1 LPAKHGCGR
10 RFTTDLMLRKPIA
23 SLISCYLQ
31 KDWGVMKILS
41 LRLILALIIG
51 VTLASLASSWYEV
64 RTTKDSLRAELESKA
79 ETLGQSLAAEA
90 QSPLQAGDTAQLELM
105 VQSFPMRDHLLGIG
119 IYGRDGTPLVVTP
132 SLGPLLSGAP
142 KLVTNAVHSNWTAN
156 EWVWLHLRRTH
167 LQVTPIRSTDNKVV
181 GEVLLIHD
189 ATYIRTEIIGIW
201 GRVFLRIA
209 IHILVISLITFL
221 VLRWSFAGPIARV
234 AQWMKALR
242 TGKHAVEPR
251 ADDLKLLLP
260 FANEVAPMAE
270 SMRQARAEAESEARL
285 RNNSESLWTAQRLAD
300 HVRKKLDGSNLFV
313 VSNREP
319 YTHTRRDKKIFV
331 SVPASGLVTAI
342 EPILRAC
349 HGTWV
354 ASGSGNADAET
365 VDAHDRLQV
374 PPDDPRYTLRRI
386 WLTTEEED
394 GYYNGF
400 ANEGLW
406 PLCHI
411 AHTRPTFR
419 TSDWEYYN
427 KVNEKFADAL
437 VEEIGGEE
445 HPVVL
450 VQDYHFALLPRMLK
464 ERLPHARVAIFW
476 HIPWPNAESF
486 SICPWQRELLDGLL
500 GADLIGFHTQAHC
513 NNFLN
518 TVDHVLESKVDWE
531 QFSIERNQHRSSVLP
546 FPISVEFVEDRS
558 DGPAEINAEE
568 ERSKLLQEL
577 GIEAT
582 FLGVG
587 VDRVDYT
594 KGILERF
601 CAVES
606 FLERYPKYQGKFTFI
621 QIGAPSRTRI
631 KRYADFQN
639 AVKAEA
645 ERINARFKQGK
656 WRPIVFRNREHTH
669 QEVQRYYRAAH
680 LCMVTS
686 LHDGMNLVAKEYVAA
701 REDERGV
708 LILSQFTGAAR
719 DLHDAIIVNPY
730 DVESTAGAI
739 ALALEMNVS
748 EMADRMRRMR
758 RSVRERNIYWWA
770 ASLIGELCDL
780 RIKHTRTL
788 ISVLKR
794 VQAER

>member
-1 LPAKHGCGR
+1 
-10 RFTTDLMLRKPIA
+10 
-23 SLISCYLQ
+23 
-31 KDWGVMKILS
+31 MKILS
-41 LRLILALIIG
+41 LRLIVALIIG
-51 VTLASLASSWYEV
+51 VTFVSLASSWYEV
-64 RTTKDSLRAELESKA
+64 RTTRDGLRGELESKA
-79 ETLGQSLAAEA
+79 ESLGQSLAAETD
-90 QSPLQAGDTAQLELM
+90 STLQAGDTARLEQM
-105 VQSFPMRDHLLGIG
+105 VQRYPLRDHLLAMG
-119 IYGRDGTPLVVTP
+119 IYDRDGEPLVLTP
-132 SLGPLLSGAP
+132 GLAPLVSGAP
-142 KLVTNAVHSNWTAN
+142 KLLSGA
-156 EWVWLHLRRTH
+156 LRDNRAESAFTRVRLKQTH
-167 LQVTPIRSTDNKVV
+167 VQVTPIRDSDGNAI
-181 GEVLLIHD
+181 GEIVIVHD
-189 ATYIRTEIIGIW
+189 VTYIETEIIRIW
-201 GRVFLRIA
+201 GRFFLHMA
-209 IHILVISLITFL
+209 LQMLVIAVITLL
-221 VLRWSFAGPIARV
+221 VLRWSFALPIARM

-242 TGKHAVEPR
+242 TGRHAVQPR
-251 ADDLKLLLP
+251 PEDLNLLLP

-270 SMRQARAEAESEARL
+270 SMRMARAEAEAEARL
-285 RNNSESLWTAQRLAD
+285 RNTNESLWTAQRLAD

-319 YTHTRRDKKIFV
+319 YTHTRRDKKISV
-331 SVPASGLVTAI
+331 TVPASGLVTAI
-342 EPILRAC
+342 EPILRTC

-354 ASGSGNADAET
+354 ASGSGNADKET

-386 WLTTEEED
+386 WLSTEEED

-411 AHTRPTFR
+411 AHTRPIFR
-419 TSDWEYYN
+419 MSDWEYYN
-427 KVNEKFADAL
+427 KVNKRFADAL
-437 VEEIGGEE
+437 VEEIGHEE

-518 TVDHVLESKVDWE
+518 TVDHVLEAKVDWE

-546 FPISVEFVEDRS
+546 FPISVELIDERS
-558 DGPAEINAEE
+558 DVHAINADE
-568 ERSKLLQEL
+568 ERSQLLQEL

-601 CAVES
+601 AAVES

-631 KRYADFQN
+631 KRYADFQSE
-639 AVKAEA
+639 VKAEA
-645 ERINARFKQGK
+645 ERINARFRQGK
-656 WRPIVFRNREHTH
+656 WKPIVFRNQEHTH

-686 LHDGMNLVAKEYVAA
+686 LHDGMNLVSKEYVAA
-701 REDERGV
+701 RQDERGV
-708 LILSQFTGAAR
+708 LILSRFTGASR
-719 DLHDAIIVNPY
+719 ELHDAIIVNPY
-730 DVESTAGAI
+730 DVESTAEAI
-739 ALALEMNVS
+739 AQALEMNVS
-748 EMADRMRRMR
+748 EMADRMRRLR

-770 ASLIGELCDL
+770 ARLIGELCDL
-780 RIKHTRTL
+780 RFKQ
-788 ISVLKR
+788 KR
-794 VQAER
+794 ANVSIINRSKAVS